1 MRQARWYSRSALLL
15 LAVSGWTVAC
25 ADQGRY
31 VWARDVRQTPQ
42 QAEGMYTIRSG
53 DLLDVRVYNED
64 RLSTRPRVRAD
75 GMITVPLLGE
85 VAARGKAPP
94 QLAQELSTLLSKYLN
109 APTVTVAVEDSRPL
123 TVTVMGEF
131 AHPGVFTLAPDAGL
145 AQALAAA
152 GGFTDYAD
160 RDALYVVRANPPQRV
175 RFRYRDLLQNDATT
189 VNFKLLDGDM
199 VTVE

>member
-1 MRQARWYSRSALLL
+1 
-15 LAVSGWTVAC
+15 
-25 ADQGRY
+25 
-31 VWARDVRQTPQ
+31 
-42 QAEGMYTIRSG
+42 
-53 DLLDVRVYNED
+53 LLDVRVYNED

-85 VAARGKAPP
+85 VVARGKTPP
-94 QLAQELSTLLSKYLN
+94 QLAQELGSLFSKYLN
-109 APTVTVAVEDSRPL
+109 SPTVTVAVEESRPL

-160 RDALYVVRANPPQRV
+160 RDALYVVRSNPPQRV
-175 RFRYRDLLQNDATT
+175 RFRYRDLVHNDPATI
-189 VNFKLLDGDM
+189 NFKLLDGDM

>member
-1 MRQARWYSRSALLL
+1 M
-15 LAVSGWTVAC
+15 
-25 ADQGRY
+25 
-31 VWARDVRQTPQ
+31 
-42 QAEGMYTIRSG
+42 
-53 DLLDVRVYNED
+53 
-64 RLSTRPRVRAD
+64 
-75 GMITVPLLGE
+75 
-85 VAARGKAPP
+85 
-94 QLAQELSTLLSKYLN
+94 SKYLN

>member
-1 MRQARWYSRSALLL
+1 MRQARWYSSSALLL
-15 LAVSGWTVAC
+15 LAVSGWTSAC

-42 QAEGMYTIRSG
+42 QAEGVYTIRAG

-85 VAARGKAPP
+85 VVARGKTPP
-94 QLAQELSTLLSKYLN
+94 QLAQELGSLFSKYLN
-109 APTVTVAVEDSRPL
+109 SPTVTVAVEESRPL

-160 RDALYVVRANPPQRV
+160 RDALYVVRSNPPQRV
-175 RFRYRDLLQNDATT
+175 RFRYRDLVHNDPATI
-189 VNFKLLDGDM
+189 NFKLLDGDM